1 MWISARAVFHAA
13 WVSQAHDTSAL
24 WFPGS
29 GKLAV
34 LASRIFKFLVRADET
49 ETDTGVLEA
58 QLFDILSF

>member
-1 MWISARAVFHAA
+1 MRISARAVFHAT

-24 WFPGS
+24 RFPGS

-34 LASRIFKFLVRADET
+34 LASRNCKFLVRVDET
-49 ETDTGVLEA
+49 ETDTGLLEE